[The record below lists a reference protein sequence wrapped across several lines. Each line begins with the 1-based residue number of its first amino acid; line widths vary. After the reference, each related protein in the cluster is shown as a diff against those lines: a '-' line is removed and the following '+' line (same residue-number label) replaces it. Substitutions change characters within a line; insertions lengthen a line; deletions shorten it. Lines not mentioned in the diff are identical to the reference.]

1 MKAKLAM
8 LLLLS
13 GLAACSDTKV
23 TRQVTVDETRQVPR
37 REVVVEERRSPAIE
51 GVQTEER
58 IIQERVVPRA
68 QMRRTETTVTTED

>member
-1 MKAKLAM
+1 MKARLVT

-13 GLAACSDTKV
+13 GVAACSDTKV

-37 REVVVEERRSPAIE
+37 REVVVEERQVSPY
-51 GVQTEER
+51 EEQR
-58 IIQERVVPRA
+58 VIQERIVPRA